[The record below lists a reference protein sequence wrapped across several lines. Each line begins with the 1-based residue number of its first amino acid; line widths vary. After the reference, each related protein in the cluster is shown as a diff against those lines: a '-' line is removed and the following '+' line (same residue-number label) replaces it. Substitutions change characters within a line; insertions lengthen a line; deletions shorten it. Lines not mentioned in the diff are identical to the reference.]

1 MVTVTIINYPKH
13 HIGNLKSNLKNTQS
27 LTFFIFRKS
36 LIYSGCAKKN
46 LNKKPPLMGLQFGD
60 NDDWYIIYA
69 NIVQPPQPYIY
80 IYSPHVYQS
89 ISKSDPYLKAFSYIY
104 IYGWGFTFIATNCCT
119 YVYVCYIGLTLKMA
133 HACTHYTKE
142 QRE

>member
-89 ISKSDPYLKAFSYIY
+89 ISKSDPYLKAFSYIHIWVRFY
-104 IYGWGFTFIATNCCT
+104 IHCNKLL
-119 YVYVCYIGLTLKMA
+119 YICICMLYRS
-133 HACTHYTKE
+133 YTKDGA
-142 QRE
+142 RVHTLY